1 VLKYY
6 EFPYLGPTITS
17 AGQYFF
23 RNLLFRR
30 MFERHISHVSLF
42 LVSVLIMLATQA
54 HAGSSRVARIWQ
66 CNKYGQS
73 IQIWDDSVTPSGA
86 TLDTVN
92 DNSFK
97 QYIHSVTS
105 YVATLIPAAKRCQ
118 PRAKQSSD
126 ISLIFVRLPLVL
138 SGDVPLASPPLLP
151 TSGPADACRLES
163 PWVNLLYRQK
173 GYPKAQAIFIWNERQ
188 LLADQYL
195 LSQNPSPPP
204 TDTQPL
210 RSSTFHRY
218 ASDYADSEIQK
229 SSNVRFWQRSN
240 ISSIP
245 ADILWLFRSS
255 PQTRLVPFAGLA
267 RATMNTKVINALD
280 DHLRL
285 TKWLIEKCINAP
297 PGTKFHYTKIPRNR
311 K

>member
-1 VLKYY
+1 
-6 EFPYLGPTITS
+6 
-17 AGQYFF
+17 
-23 RNLLFRR
+23 
-30 MFERHISHVSLF
+30 M
-42 LVSVLIMLATQA
+42 
-54 HAGSSRVARIWQ
+54 
-66 CNKYGQS
+66 
-73 IQIWDDSVTPSGA
+73 
-86 TLDTVN
+86 
-92 DNSFK
+92 
-97 QYIHSVTS
+97 
-105 YVATLIPAAKRCQ
+105 
-118 PRAKQSSD
+118 
-126 ISLIFVRLPLVL
+126 L

-151 TSGPADACRLES
+151 ASGQADACRLES
-163 PWVNLLYRQK
+163 PWLNLLYRQT

-195 LSQNPSPPP
+195 LSQSSSPAP

-229 SSNVRFWQRSN
+229 SSNSRFWQRSN

-267 RATMNTKVINALD
+267 RATMNAKVISALD

-285 TKWLIEKCINAP
+285 TKWLLEKCVKSP
-297 PGTKFHYTKIPRNR
+297 PGTRFHYTKIPRNR